1 MTGPIA
7 AREMCTEKRLWLCWI
22 SPSVGHTSAARTH
35 SLTGR
40 SIEVNSRRAMVI
52 TCAELEL
59 QIGLI
64 AIIGL
69 RPQVR
74 AGGTAPS
81 TQHDR
86 IKCHGWCNGLK

>member
-40 SIEVNSRRAMVI
+40 SIEVDAPAVWLLRA
-52 TCAELEL
+52 
-59 QIGLI
+59 QSSNFKIGLI
-64 AIIGL
+64 VIIGL
-69 RPQVR
+69 RPQGR

-86 IKCHGWCNGLK
+86 VKSHV